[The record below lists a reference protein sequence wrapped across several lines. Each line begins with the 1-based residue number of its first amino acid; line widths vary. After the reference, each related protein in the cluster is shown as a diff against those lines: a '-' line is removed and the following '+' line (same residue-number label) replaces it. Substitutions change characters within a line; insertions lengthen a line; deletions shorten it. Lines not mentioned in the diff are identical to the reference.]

1 MGVLLE
7 RLLDVL
13 APPACAAC
21 DAALATSAV
30 LCAPCA
36 SAFVPAEAMELDG
49 LSVHAAGLYGGPLAT
64 AIQRLKFGDRSDL
77 ARPLGELLRRLALER
92 ALEADVLVPVPLH
105 PRRLAARGYN
115 QSALLARRLAK
126 TLDAQVDTASL
137 VRRAD
142 GRAQLALSRSER
154 QANLVGAF
162 AVTDPRALFGRRVAL
177 VDDVVTTGA
186 TAAACADALL
196 AAGASRVTVVALART
211 E

>member
-1 MGVLLE
+1 
-7 RLLDVL
+7 
-13 APPACAAC
+13 
-21 DAALATSAV
+21 
-30 LCAPCA
+30 
-36 SAFVPAEAMELDG
+36 MELDG